1 MCCTSI
7 ARSRDV
13 VGKKY
18 SWCGQ
23 YVVFTE
29 ICRCRSGGERMS
41 MREDEH
47 EWRGDEHEWRVDE
60 HFGDEHEES
69 G

>member
-1 MCCTSI
+1 
-7 ARSRDV
+7 
-13 VGKKY
+13 
-18 SWCGQ
+18 
-23 YVVFTE
+23 
-29 ICRCRSGGERMS
+29 MS